1 MTREEV
7 NELIRAIQNKVKNG
21 VRLTDFE
28 YLILEEVKLSNK
40 ENRDVSIRAVEEYK
54 FWMD

>member
-28 YLILEEVKLSNK
+28 DLILEEVKLSNK